1 LYTALLIALPS
12 VVAKTRNPEP
22 VPKFKL
28 GLGASFDRLRTN
40 GALPFV
46 VSLSNH
52 ETLFCSIFGIASS
65 NITLEK

>member
-1 LYTALLIALPS
+1 MYP
-12 VVAKTRNPEP
+12 VFQEP

-40 GALPFV
+40 GALPFA

-52 ETLFCSIFGIASS
+52 ETLSCSIFGIASG
-65 NITLEK
+65 NPDGGNG

>member
-1 LYTALLIALPS
+1 MGLAILLLH
-12 VVAKTRNPEP
+12 EP

-40 GALPFV
+40 GVLPFV

-52 ETLFCSIFGIASS
+52 ETLFCSIFGIASYILS
-65 NITLEK
+65 KNIASATK